1 MAEIKGLKLNEGRGN
16 VQYGQD
22 GSKLIIVVDL
32 AGERVKAKSGNL
44 FVASGPVIA
53 DMGDAGKAHAWLN
66 LNLPKPKKSALVD
79 ENAELKAK
87 IAALEA
93 KLNK

>member
-1 MAEIKGLKLNEGRGN
+1 MKGLEFNEGRGN
-16 VQYGQD
+16 VQYAQD
-22 GSKLIIVVDL
+22 GDTLIVKINL
-32 AGERVKAKSGNL
+32 AGERVQAKSGNL

-66 LNLPKPKKSALVD
+66 LNLPKKKAAKLRD
-79 ENAELKAK
+79 ENKELKAK

-93 KLNK
+93 KMAG